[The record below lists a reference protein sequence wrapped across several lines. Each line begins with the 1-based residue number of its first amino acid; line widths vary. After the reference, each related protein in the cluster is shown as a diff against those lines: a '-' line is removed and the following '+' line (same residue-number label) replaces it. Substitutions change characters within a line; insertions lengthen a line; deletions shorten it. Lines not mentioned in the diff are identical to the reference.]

1 MWIRSRGRIS
11 KQGGHEAHLSALAY
25 MSDSF
30 FIGTVARAH
39 NLWRN
44 MLPRTPP
51 SMPKAQSSSGNDEN
65 ETAQAHFD
73 DMKKQIRHMNGG
85 QDVNS
90 DNKPEIGMMVSL
102 DHTIY
107 FHRPRDFRADEW
119 MLSEMNTPW
128 SGDGRGVV
136 QQHIWSKDGK
146 LIATCFQEV
155 LNPAPP
161 LKRKCADSFLGSRT
175 TKATVDY
182 ETVIRTSK

>member
-1 MWIRSRGRIS
+1 
-11 KQGGHEAHLSALAY
+11 

-39 NLWRN
+39 NLWRSF
-44 MLPRTPP
+44 PP
-51 SMPKAQSSSGNDEN
+51 VASDKLKTD
-65 ETAQAHFD
+65 ETAEAHHE
-73 DMKKQIRHMNGG
+73 DMKKQIKHMNGG
-85 QDVNS
+85 QEVNS
-90 DNKPEIGMMVSL
+90 DNKQEIGMMVSL

-136 QQHIWSKDGK
+136 QQHIWSKDGE

-155 LNPAPP
+155 
-161 LKRKCADSFLGSRT
+161 SRT
-175 TKATVDY
+175 DSIHAP
-182 ETVIRTSK
+182 